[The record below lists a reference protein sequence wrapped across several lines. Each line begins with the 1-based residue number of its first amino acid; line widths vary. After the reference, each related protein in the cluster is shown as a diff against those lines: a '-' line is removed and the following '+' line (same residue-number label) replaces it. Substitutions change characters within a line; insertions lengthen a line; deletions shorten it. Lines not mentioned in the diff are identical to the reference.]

1 MADCSA
7 GGERNA
13 APGGANEAT
22 AISQPDAGSAA
33 GLARADPL
41 RPLGADADLVEGLG
55 NNN

>member
-1 MADCSA
+1 MHDGGSRMADCSA

-33 GLARADPL
+33 GLARADP
-41 RPLGADADLVEGLG
+41 P
-55 NNN
+55 